1 MLNPNSNE
9 SFSTLSE
16 GVNHRKKKI
25 KVEAQIKYISH
36 RNAVKYNTEW
46 L

>member
-1 MLNPNSNE
+1 MSPLV
-9 SFSTLSE
+9 LYLK
-16 GVNHRKKKI
+16 GLIIKKI

>member
-1 MLNPNSNE
+1 MSPLVLYLKGLIIE
-9 SFSTLSE
+9 
-16 GVNHRKKKI
+16 KKKI